1 MEFLRKLFDTS
12 KKDVEALQPIVEQI
26 NSLEEE
32 IEALSDDQLK
42 AKTAEFR
49 ERLANGETLDSLMTE
64 AFAVVREVSKRTLG
78 MRHFDVQLVGGAV
91 LHQGRIAEMKTGEG
105 KTLVAVGPLYL
116 NALTGKGAHLVTVN
130 DYLARRDAVWMG
142 PVYHFLGLS
151 VGIIQG
157 QSQESDELGGSFRYE
172 PGAKHDDPRYMNLM
186 PCSRREAYLCD
197 ITYGTNHEFG
207 FDYLRDNMAFDVNQL
222 SMRELN
228 YAIVDEVD
236 SILIDEART
245 PHIISGPS
253 NDDVSFY
260 KDVDKLVKQLKGGTQ
275 AEADH
280 PDVHYVSDRKNHSA
294 ALTEAGM
301 DYVEQ
306 LAWEAGLLKEGAN
319 IASDPKLFHH
329 VNAAVKA
336 YGIFERDVDY
346 VVRAGEV
353 VIVDENT
360 GRMMFGR
367 RYSDGLHQA
376 LEAKEGVPVQRESQT
391 VAVITFQNLFRLY
404 NKLAGMTGTAKTEE
418 DEFRKIYGLDVVS
431 VPTHRPMVRTDQAD
445 IVYKTAEAKYRGIAW
460 EILRLY
466 SKQQPVLV
474 GTRSI
479 EMSEKISSRLTADML
494 QKLLL
499 VNRIR
504 HMVEQTKEVPKDLKQ
519 AATDLINKDIEPT
532 ARQEYSSLVSKLDL
546 PGDPFKEE
554 HLAWALETFELTSE
568 NRPHLEEALKHGI
581 PHNVL
586 NAKFHEREALIIAEA
601 GRKGQVTI
609 ATNMAGRGVDILLGG
624 RIADELVER
633 ARTVGD
639 EEYDEYSGT
648 YQTYRRGGKERAA
661 PPLPLDDQERS
672 KLAEEVRSL
681 GGLYIL
687 GSERHEARRIDNQLR
702 GRAGRQGDPGESR
715 FFVSLEDQLWKIFNA
730 NMLENPLLRA
740 WPPMEEVNA
749 KFLSRMIQKTQE
761 RIENHFF
768 EARKHVLE
776 YDDVLNAQRE
786 HIYGMRREILLG
798 KHIRE
803 DLLKQM
809 RELISDVVDDA
820 WVFDEQERKTYD
832 YQLLYEDLSEIFPLV
847 DYAKVE
853 DLEKHQPGDALVDFC
868 TDLAIQAYERKCEKI
883 GDEWARRLE
892 QWVMLNAVND
902 HWMNHLQTVDYIRE
916 GIGLRGYGQVDPLVA
931 YKRETFDLFHKTLR
945 DIRDQA
951 VKMVFS
957 TEIRQEQAPPPQ
969 MMRVEDEE
977 ALAGAAAG
985 GASGARGEGPAP
997 LPSAPM
1003 AAASA
1008 VLPGAEPNVDWTKV
1022 GRNEPCPCGS
1032 GKKFK
1037 ACHYPKLR
1045 EQGVI

>member
-12 KKDVEALQPIVEQI
+12 KKDVEALQPIVAQV
-26 NSLEEE
+26 NALEPT
-32 IEALSDDQLK
+32 IEALSDEELK
-42 AKTAEFR
+42 AKTNEFR
-49 ERLANGETLDSLMTE
+49 ERIKNGEGLENMLAE
-64 AFAVVREVSKRTLG
+64 AFAVVREVSRRTLG
-78 MRHFDVQLVGGAV
+78 MRHFDVQIVGGAV

-105 KTLVAVGPLYL
+105 KTLVAVAPLYL
-116 NALTGKGAHLVTVN
+116 NALSGKGAHLVTVN

-142 PVYHFLGLS
+142 PIYHFLGLT
-151 VGIIQG
+151 VGVIQG
-157 QSQESDELGGSFRYE
+157 QSADSDELGGSYRYE
-172 PGAKHDDPRYMNLM
+172 PGAKHEDPRYMNLV

-207 FDYLRDNMAFDVNQL
+207 FDYLRDNMAFDVSQL

-260 KDVDKLVKQLKGGTQ
+260 KEVDKIVRNLKGGTQ
-275 AEADH
+275 EDADN
-280 PDVHYVSDRKNHSA
+280 PDVHYIANKKDHNA

-301 DYVEQ
+301 DMVEQ
-306 LAWEAGLLKEGAN
+306 LATEAGLLKEGAN

-329 VNAAVKA
+329 VNASVKA
-336 YGIFERDVDY
+336 YALFDRDVDY
-346 VVRAGEV
+346 VVRQGEV

-376 LEAKEGVPVQRESQT
+376 LEAKEGVHVQPESQT

-418 DEFRKIYGLDVVS
+418 DEFRKIYGLDVVT
-431 VPTHRPMVRTDQAD
+431 VPTNRPLIRSDHAD
-445 IVYKTAEAKYRGIAW
+445 IVYKTSEAKWRGIAW
-460 EILRLY
+460 EILRVY
-466 SKQQPVLV
+466 TKQQPVLV

-479 EMSEKISSRLTADML
+479 EMSEVVSSRLTAEML
-494 QKLLL
+494 QKLVL
-499 VNRIR
+499 VQRLR
-504 HMVEQTKEVPKDLKQ
+504 HSLEQKKEFPKELKQ
-519 AATDLINKDIEPT
+519 AATDLMNRPLAETP
-532 ARQEYSSLVSKLDL
+532 RQELSAMVSKIEL
-546 PGDPFKEE
+546 PGDPLKEE
-554 HLAWALETFELTSE
+554 HLKWCLEMFELKAE
-568 NRPHLEEALKHGI
+568 NTPHLEEALKHGI
-581 PHNVL
+581 PHSVL

-624 RIADELVER
+624 RVADELVER
-633 ARTVGD
+633 ARSMGE

-648 YQTYRRGGKERAA
+648 YQSYRRGGMERAA

-672 KLAEEVRSL
+672 KLADEVRAL

-740 WPPMEEVNA
+740 WPPMEEVDA
-749 KFLSRMIQKTQE
+749 KFLSGMIRKTQE

-798 KHIRE
+798 KHVRE
-803 DLLKQM
+803 DLMKQID
-809 RELISDVVDDA
+809 ELIREVVEDA
-820 WVFDEQERKTYD
+820 WVFDEMERRTYD
-832 YQLLYEDLSEIFPLV
+832 YQLLYEDLNEIFPLI

-853 DLEKHQPGDALVDFC
+853 DLEKFEPGEKLEQFC
-868 TDLAIQAYERKCEKI
+868 IQKAREAYQAKCEDL
-883 GDEWARRLE
+883 GDEISRMIE
-892 QWVMLNAVND
+892 QQVMLRAVND
-902 HWMNHLQTVDYIRE
+902 HWMTHLQTVEYIRE

-931 YKRETFDLFHKTLR
+931 YKRETFELFQKTLR
-945 DIRDQA
+945 NIRDQA
-951 VKMVFS
+951 VRMVF
-957 TEIRQEQAPPPQ
+957 RARVQVEQTPPPQ
-969 MMRVEDEE
+969 MARVDDDALPTGNGE
-977 ALAGAAAG
+977 AAPDAAKLAQAAY
-985 GASGARGEGPAP
+985 
-997 LPSAPM
+997 
-1003 AAASA
+1003 AAASPNGGSGE
-1008 VLPGAEPNVDWTKV
+1008 LPANIDWKKV

-1037 ACHYPKLR
+1037 ACHYAKLR